1 MNPSLVA
8 RYLFRNLAVSTLI
21 ATVLVSL
28 VTWLIESLKFFE
40 LAING
45 GAPFSL
51 FLEMVMLAMPPIV
64 AVVLPII
71 FFVVIVFVYNKLTAE
86 SELIV
91 LRALGLSQWRLAAPA
106 LLMGAIVALM
116 VFVLNAFIGPWANER
131 LKNLQDFSRSQFAG
145 APLNA
150 GVFNEIGEKMT
161 IYVHDRA
168 PNGDLN
174 GLMIY
179 QEQSNGRPTTTVA
192 KRGVVVEG
200 ERGPEIIVY
209 HVIRQEV
216 DPTTGRPRTTEFD
229 RGTVDLQQV
238 QEALAPRW
246 KEPGM
251 RTLPELLAGERGPED
266 KGYENAFRA
275 EAHNRIASPIFAL
288 ALAVL
293 GLYTMLGGPFDR
305 RGQSRRNLVGATLVL
320 VVEGMSIGLADFAR
334 NHSIAVPLLYFAS
347 IVPIMAMLVLFARAN
362 DGMPPW
368 RIWLGQALPRWA
380 LGWQP
385 A

>member
-45 GAPFSL
+45 GAPLGL
-51 FLEMVMLAMPPIV
+51 FLWMVMLAMPPIV

-71 FFVVIVFVYNKLTAE
+71 FFVVIVFVYNKMTAE

-106 LLMGAIVALM
+106 LAMGAIVALS
-116 VFVLNAFIGPWANER
+116 VFFLNAYVAPWANER

-174 GLMIY
+174 GLIVY
-179 QEQSNGRPTTTVA
+179 QEQSNGRPRTTVA
-192 KRGVVVEG
+192 KRGVLVDG
-200 ERGPEIIVY
+200 EHGPEIVVY
-209 HVIRQEV
+209 DVIQQEV
-216 DPTTGRPRTTEFD
+216 DPKTERPRTTEFE

-251 RTLPELLAGERGPED
+251 RTLPELLAGVRGPED
-266 KGYENAFRA
+266 KGYENTFRA

-288 ALAVL
+288 ALSML

-305 RGQSRRNLVGATLVL
+305 RGQSRRNLIGASLVL
-320 VVEGMSIGLADFAR
+320 AIEGSSIGLADFAR
-334 NHSIAVPLLYFAS
+334 NHMIAIPLLYFAS
-347 IVPIMAMLVLFARAN
+347 LVPIATMLVLFARAN

-368 RIWLGQALPRWA
+368 RMWIMQAMPRWA
-380 LGWQP
+380 LRWQT